1 MYRREKIVGVTF
13 NDRDEIFAQAA
24 HDMAAAAQAL
34 NAANNN
40 SGAAAQRAEAAALRA
55 EASIVHPVG
64 PGGPIHPVGPE
75 IVNDDKRWHH
85 EHSSVPHVARSIII
99 ISALMA
105 AFLSYGF
112 FSTAGGFPVLIIA
125 GVTVQRATLLFAAF
139 ASFALSL
146 AMALWADA
154 TLFLYYPVVAE
165 YADRKHHSHT
175 FAGVLAFL
183 AAVWCFIGFGL
194 VFGAFFITID
204 RAADACFN
212 SYPYVNG
219 TQAQNDCVSEQGAI
233 AIIVIALALLGIIA
247 LVAAIIQLVAARR
260 NYPRN

>member
-1 MYRREKIVGVTF
+1 M
-13 NDRDEIFAQAA
+13 NDRDEMFAQAA
-24 HDMAAAAQAL
+24 RDMAAAAQAL
-34 NAANNN
+34 SAANNI
-40 SGAAAQRAEAAALRA
+40 GGAAQRAEAAALRA
-55 EASIVHPVG
+55 EAAANRAPVDVV
-64 PGGPIHPVGPE
+64 GGLA
-75 IVNDDKRWHH
+75 DKRWHH

-165 YADRKHHSHT
+165 NADRKHYSHT
-175 FAGVLAFL
+175 FAGVLTFL

-194 VFGAFFITID
+194 VFGAFFVTID

-219 TQAQNDCVSEQGAI
+219 TQAQNDCVTDQGAI

-247 LVAAIIQLVAARR
+247 LVAAIMQLAAARR